1 MADEIK
7 FDIWDSQNE
16 IVLKA
21 YEKDNYQCVYTGV
34 KSNICYIFFSSNG
47 LYYPDTR
54 EVFEEQI
61 LKNDRYEW
69 KWVVKNSQILRKA
82 AKIIYMRDIYKEWYS
97 KGINKRAN
105 TIEKTLKLL
114 GQLTEGYQIITVGS
128 SAGGYMATLAAIKL
142 KAMFCINF
150 SGQYLISD
158 ELDNPYYALP
168 DLLREYKGKV
178 FYFVPAHC
186 ENDKVQYKLVEDL
199 ECIKAFSFNEDKHAA
214 TMLTG
219 NMSYIIDKTEEE
231 LLQIY
236 EHYISRQINK
246 FEFLFYTVPIY
257 KTVDIL
263 RNELRGFL
271 IRRTGRHYN
280 GV

>member
-1 MADEIK
+1 MAGEIE
-7 FDIWDSQNE
+7 FDIWDSQNK

-21 YEKDNYQCVYTGV
+21 YEKDNYQCMDTGIE
-34 KSNICYIFFSSNG
+34 SNMCYIFFSSNG

-61 LKNDRYEW
+61 FKKDRYEW
-69 KWVVKNSQILRKA
+69 KWVVKNSQIMNKA
-82 AKIIYMRDIYKEWYS
+82 GRIIYIRDIYKEWYS
-97 KGINKRAN
+97 KGINKKVN
-105 TIEKTLKLL
+105 TIEKTLELL
-114 GQLTEGYQIITVGS
+114 EQLAEGYQIITVGS

-142 KAMFCINF
+142 NAAFCINF

-178 FYFVPAHC
+178 FYFVPAYC
-186 ENDKVQYKLVEDL
+186 ENDKIQYKLVEDVQ
-199 ECIKAFSFNEDKHAA
+199 CIKAFFFNENKHAA

-219 NMSYIIDKTEEE
+219 NMSYIIDRTEEE
-231 LLQIY
+231 LLHIY
-236 EHYISRQINK
+236 KHYISRKINK
-246 FEFLFYTVPIY
+246 FAFLFYTMPKHKIAGVL
-257 KTVDIL
+257 K
-263 RNELRGFL
+263 NELKGFL
-271 IRRTGRHYN
+271 IRRMGKHYN

>member
-246 FEFLFYTVPIY
+246 FGFLFYTVPIY

>member
-263 RNELRGFL
+263 RNELRGVL

>member
-142 KAMFCINF
+142 NAMFCINF